1 MKAWLLIM
9 TATFIAEIAMQGM
22 VLSGTR
28 PADIP
33 PVLLVLFVITD
44 VYRFS
49 CLFIVYLLID
59 EMLERGEV
67 KRDMRRESNFDPE
80 D

>member
-1 MKAWLLIM
+1 MKAWLLLM
-9 TATFIAEIAMQGM
+9 TGSFLFEIVVQGM
-22 VLSGTR
+22 MLTGPGNISQ
-28 PADIP
+28 IP
-33 PVLLVLFVITD
+33 PLLLAVFVITD

-67 KRDMRRESNFDPE
+67 KRGRGSNYE
-80 D
+80 LEE

>member
-1 MKAWLLIM
+1 M
-9 TATFIAEIAMQGM
+9 F
-22 VLSGTR
+22 VSPNLSLVP
-28 PADIP
+28 PA
-33 PVLLVLFVITD
+33 LLVVFAVTD

-67 KRDMRRESNFDPE
+67 KRGRGSNYE
-80 D
+80 LEE